1 MMQQANLGRS
11 GTTSASAFIDVRSR
25 TGERPIA
32 AAAFPPSARGAGS
45 RRARVARAFS
55 AAAAGY
61 DRGLAG
67 DAADAEAL
75 GDLFE
80 SHYGGAQLR
89 REWGV
94 AAVGPSTCG
103 RADVVAAGGGDRDRR
118 GIGRSRGRWSTRVR
132 GGDLQ

>member
-11 GTTSASAFIDVRSR
+11 GTTSASAFVDVRSR

-32 AAAFPPSARGAGS
+32 AAAFPPSACAAGS

-67 DAADAEAL
+67 DAADAEAV
-75 GDLFE
+75 GDWVE
-80 SHYGGAQLR
+80 SHHGSPQLR

-94 AAVGPSTCG
+94 AAVGPSTCR
-103 RADVVAAGGGDRDRR
+103 RANVVA
-118 GIGRSRGRWSTRVR
+118 
-132 GGDLQ
+132 